1 MFVVALAT
9 RRIRNAVHIGSPS
22 QIVAVAAYLHNLA
35 IEFYAQKQNRTAQNE
50 RVREGSTAGAQ
61 VIFLARSN
69 IKRPADLS
77 ICFLLIN

>member
-1 MFVVALAT
+1 MFVV
-9 RRIRNAVHIGSPS
+9 AVHIGSPS

-35 IEFYAQKQNRTAQNE
+35 IEFYAQKQNKTAHESEKE
-50 RVREGSTAGAQ
+50 RERDGAQ
-61 VIFLARSN
+61 VVFLARSN